1 MDARIAAIIPA
12 YNEALTVAAVVAAAH
27 RSPYI
32 SEVIV
37 VSDGS
42 TDSTENVARVAGAE
56 VVVLAK
62 NSGKGEAMRAGV
74 ARTNAPFLL
83 FLDAD
88 LYGFTE
94 EHIERLVLP
103 VLSGAR
109 VMNVGLRDRGV
120 WVTKLTRH
128 LPLISGERAMRREV
142 FEGVP
147 REYAQGYMIEASL
160 NYFCRS
166 HGLDYGFVQLPGVSI
181 RKKIAKVGWK
191 RGVVEYGLMGLAI
204 VKSVLFVRVARLIG
218 RF

>member
-1 MDARIAAIIPA
+1 MDARIAVIIPA
-12 YNEALTVAAVVAAAH
+12 YNEAPTVGAVVAAAH
-27 RSPYI
+27 RSPHV

-42 TDSTENVARVAGAE
+42 TDGTVEAAQSAGAD
-56 VVVLAK
+56 VVVLLANK
-62 NSGKGEAMRAGV
+62 GKGEAMRAGV

-88 LYGFTE
+88 LYGLTP

-103 VLSGAR
+103 VLSGSR
-109 VMNVGLRDRGV
+109 VMNVGLRDRGRSL
-120 WVTKLTRH
+120 TNLTRY

-147 REYAQGYMIEASL
+147 REYAQGFMVEAAL

-166 HGLDYGFVQLPGVSI
+166 RRLDYGHVVLPGVTI
-181 RKKIAKVGWK
+181 RRKIAKVGWK
-191 RGVVEYGLMGLAI
+191 RGVVQYALMGAAI

>member
-1 MDARIAAIIPA
+1 MDPRLAVIIPA
-12 YNEALTVAAVVAAAH
+12 YNEEPTVGAVIAAAH
-27 RSPYI
+27 RSPLV

-42 TDSTENVARVAGAE
+42 TDATAEVARAAGAD
-56 VVVLAK
+56 VVVLVANK
-62 NSGKGEAMRAGV
+62 GKGEALRAGV
-74 ARTNAPFLL
+74 ARTNAPLLL

-88 LYGFTE
+88 VYGLTP
-94 EHIERLVLP
+94 EHVERLVLP
-103 VLSGAR
+103 VLSGSR
-109 VMNVGLRDRGV
+109 VMNVGLRDRGRFI
-120 WVTKLTRH
+120 TNLTRF

-147 REYAQGYMIEASL
+147 REYAQGFMVEAAL

-166 HGLDYGFVQLPGVSI
+166 RRLDYGHVILPGVTI
-181 RKKIAKVGWK
+181 RRKIAKVGWR
-191 RGVVEYGLMGLAI
+191 RGMVQYVLMGAAI